1 MTQSIIIFV
10 IIAVVQVIAAGIA
23 KKKEAEKKAQLENQ
37 MLGRKSN
44 APATSSVVRPVV
56 RANVQPPTPKRDLF
70 AAAQANAQRKSD
82 ASIPR
87 GTAKPSTAGG
97 ESFTS
102 AVGSRKEI
110 EKVADLGADTKRG
123 RFSVAPPTLSNPHA
137 ANPLG
142 MNPLGMNPLGMN
154 PTNANPLHMTLHT
167 SDGEATSAE
176 LAKTVSA
183 IREGMLRKNDV
194 QGKVVKKIQPTAVLG
209 APQFS
214 SMLRNPSKLRQ
225 AIVLSEILSA
235 PVSLRLG

>member
-10 IIAVVQVIAAGIA
+10 IIAIVQVIAAGIA
-23 KKKEAEKKAQLENQ
+23 KKKEAEKKAELQNQ

-56 RANVQPPTPKRDLF
+56 RANVQPSTPKRDLF
-70 AAAQANAQRKSD
+70 AAAQEKAQRRSD

-102 AVGSRKEI
+102 VVGSRKEL
-110 EKVADLGADTKRG
+110 EKVADLGPNSKRAV
-123 RFSVAPPTLSNPHA
+123 FSDASRVHS
-137 ANPLG
+137 
-142 MNPLGMNPLGMN
+142 
-154 PTNANPLHMTLHT
+154 NPLHMTLHT
-167 SDGEATSAE
+167 SDGEATSAQ

-183 IREGMLRKNDV
+183 IHEGMLRKNDL
-194 QGKVVKKIQPTAVLG
+194 QGKVVKKVQPAAVLG

-214 SMLRNPSKLRQ
+214 AMLRNPSKLRQ

>member
-10 IIAVVQVIAAGIA
+10 IIAIVQVIAAGIA
-23 KKKEAEKKAQLENQ
+23 KKKEAEKKAELQNQ

-44 APATSSVVRPVV
+44 APATSSVARPAV
-56 RANVQPPTPKRDLF
+56 RANVQPSTPKRDLF
-70 AAAQANAQRKSD
+70 AAAQEKAQRKSD

-102 AVGSRKEI
+102 VVGSRKEL
-110 EKVADLGADTKRG
+110 EKVADLGPNSKRAV
-123 RFSVAPPTLSNPHA
+123 FSDASRVHS
-137 ANPLG
+137 
-142 MNPLGMNPLGMN
+142 
-154 PTNANPLHMTLHT
+154 NPLHMTLHT
-167 SDGEATSAE
+167 SDGEATSAQ

-183 IREGMLRKNDV
+183 IHEGILRKNDV
-194 QGKVVKKIQPTAVLG
+194 QGKVVKKVQPAAVLG

-214 SMLRNPSKLRQ
+214 AMLRNPSKLRQ

>member
-10 IIAVVQVIAAGIA
+10 IIAIVQVIAAGIA
-23 KKKEAEKKAQLENQ
+23 KKKEAEKKAELQNQ

-70 AAAQANAQRKSD
+70 AAAQAKAQRKSD

-102 AVGSRKEI
+102 VVGSRKEL
-110 EKVADLGADTKRG
+110 EKVADLGPNSKRVV
-123 RFSVAPPTLSNPHA
+123 FSDASRVHS
-137 ANPLG
+137 
-142 MNPLGMNPLGMN
+142 
-154 PTNANPLHMTLHT
+154 NPLHMTLHT
-167 SDGEATSAE
+167 SDGEATSAQ

-183 IREGMLRKNDV
+183 IHEGMLRKNDL
-194 QGKVVKKIQPTAVLG
+194 QGKVVKKVQPAAVLG

-214 SMLRNPSKLRQ
+214 AMLRNPSKLRQ

>member
-10 IIAVVQVIAAGIA
+10 IIAIVQVIAAGIA
-23 KKKEAEKKAQLENQ
+23 KKKEAEKKAELQNQ

-44 APATSSVVRPVV
+44 APATSSVVRPVI
-56 RANVQPPTPKRDLF
+56 RANVQPSTPKRDLF
-70 AAAQANAQRKSD
+70 AAAQAKAQRKSD

-102 AVGSRKEI
+102 VVGSRKEL
-110 EKVADLGADTKRG
+110 EKVADLGPNSKRVV
-123 RFSVAPPTLSNPHA
+123 FSDASRVHS
-137 ANPLG
+137 
-142 MNPLGMNPLGMN
+142 
-154 PTNANPLHMTLHT
+154 NPLHMTLHT
-167 SDGEATSAE
+167 SDGEATSAQ
-176 LAKTVSA
+176 LARTVSA
-183 IREGMLRKNDV
+183 IHEGMLRKNDV
-194 QGKVVKKIQPTAVLG
+194 QGKVVKKVQPAAVLG

-214 SMLRNPSKLRQ
+214 AMLRNPSKLRQ

>member
-10 IIAVVQVIAAGIA
+10 IIAIVQVIAAGIA
-23 KKKEAEKKAQLENQ
+23 KKKEAEKKAELQNQ

-44 APATSSVVRPVV
+44 APATSSVARPAV
-56 RANVQPPTPKRDLF
+56 RANVQPSTPKRDLF
-70 AAAQANAQRKSD
+70 AAAQEKAQRKSD

-102 AVGSRKEI
+102 VVGSRKEL
-110 EKVADLGADTKRG
+110 EKVADLGPNSKRAV
-123 RFSVAPPTLSNPHA
+123 FSDASRVHS
-137 ANPLG
+137 
-142 MNPLGMNPLGMN
+142 
-154 PTNANPLHMTLHT
+154 NPLHMTLHT
-167 SDGEATSAE
+167 SDGEATSAQ
-176 LAKTVSA
+176 LARTVSA
-183 IREGMLRKNDV
+183 IHEGMLRKNDL
-194 QGKVVKKIQPTAVLG
+194 QGKVVKKVQPAAVLG

-214 SMLRNPSKLRQ
+214 AMLRNPSKLRQ

>member
-23 KKKEAEKKAQLENQ
+23 KKKEAEKKAELENQ

-44 APATSSVVRPVV
+44 APATSSVVRPVA
-56 RANVQPPTPKRDLF
+56 RANIQPPTPKPDLF
-70 AAAQANAQRKSD
+70 TAAQEKAQRKSD

-110 EKVADLGADTKRG
+110 EKVADLGANTKRG

-137 ANPLG
+137 
-142 MNPLGMNPLGMN
+142 
-154 PTNANPLHMTLHT
+154 ANPLHMTLHT

-183 IREGMLRKNDV
+183 IHEGMLRKNDV
-194 QGKVVKKIQPTAVLG
+194 QGKVVKKVQLAAVLV
-209 APQFS
+209 APQFAA
-214 SMLRNPSKLRQ
+214 MLRNPSKLRQ

>member
-23 KKKEAEKKAQLENQ
+23 KKKEAEKKAELENQ

-56 RANVQPPTPKRDLF
+56 RANVQSPTPKRDLF
-70 AAAQANAQRKSD
+70 AAAQEKAQRKSD

-87 GTAKPSTAGG
+87 GTEKQSTAGG

-110 EKVADLGADTKRG
+110 AKVADLGADTKRG

-142 MNPLGMNPLGMN
+142 MNP
-154 PTNANPLHMTLHT
+154 TNANPLHMTLHT
-167 SDGEATSAE
+167 SDGEATSAQ
-176 LAKTVSA
+176 LAMTVSA
-183 IREGMLRKNDV
+183 IHEGILRKNDV
-194 QGKVVKKIQPTAVLG
+194 QGKVVKKVQPGAVLG

>member
-10 IIAVVQVIAAGIA
+10 IIAIVQVIAAGIA

-44 APATSSVVRPVV
+44 APATSSVARPAV
-56 RANVQPPTPKRDLF
+56 RANVQPSTPKRDLF
-70 AAAQANAQRKSD
+70 AAAQEKAQRRSD

-102 AVGSRKEI
+102 VVGSRKEL
-110 EKVADLGADTKRG
+110 EKVADLGPNSKRVV
-123 RFSVAPPTLSNPHA
+123 FSDASRVHS
-137 ANPLG
+137 
-142 MNPLGMNPLGMN
+142 
-154 PTNANPLHMTLHT
+154 NPLHMTLHT
-167 SDGEATSAE
+167 SDGEATSAQ
-176 LAKTVSA
+176 LARTVSA
-183 IREGMLRKNDV
+183 IHEGMLRKNDL
-194 QGKVVKKIQPTAVLG
+194 QGKVVKKVQPAAVLG

-214 SMLRNPSKLRQ
+214 AMLRNPSKLRQ

>member
-1 MTQSIIIFV
+1 M

-44 APATSSVVRPVV
+44 APATSSVVRPVI

-70 AAAQANAQRKSD
+70 AAAQAKAQRKSD

-87 GTAKPSTAGG
+87 GTSKPSTAGG

-102 AVGSRKEI
+102 MVGSRKEL

-137 ANPLG
+137 ANPLM
-142 MNPLGMNPLGMN
+142 MNPPRLN
-154 PTNANPLHMTLHT
+154 PTSANPLHMTLHT

-183 IREGMLRKNDV
+183 IREGMLRKNDL
-194 QGKVVKKIQPTAVLG
+194 QGKVVKKVQPGAVLS

>member
-23 KKKEAEKKAQLENQ
+23 KKKEAEKKAELENQ

-137 ANPLG
+137 ANPLR
-142 MNPLGMNPLGMN
+142 MNPLGMN

-194 QGKVVKKIQPTAVLG
+194 QGKVVKKVQPAVVLG
-209 APQFS
+209 ASQFS
-214 SMLRNPSKLRQ
+214 AMLRNPSKLRQ

>member
-1 MTQSIIIFV
+1 V

-23 KKKEAEKKAQLENQ
+23 KKKEAEKKAELENQ

-44 APATSSVVRPVV
+44 APATSSVVRPVL

-82 ASIPR
+82 ASISR
-87 GTAKPSTAGG
+87 GTSKPRTADG

-102 AVGSRKEI
+102 VVGSRKEI
-110 EKVADLGADTKRG
+110 EKVADLGANTKRG

-137 ANPLG
+137 ANPLR
-142 MNPLGMNPLGMN
+142 MNPLK
-154 PTNANPLHMTLHT
+154 ANPLHMTLHT
-167 SDGEATSAE
+167 SDGEATSAQ
-176 LAKTVSA
+176 LARTVSA
-183 IREGMLRKNDV
+183 IHEGMLRKNDL
-194 QGKVVKKIQPTAVLG
+194 QGKVVKKVQPAAVLG

-214 SMLRNPSKLRQ
+214 AMLRNPSKLRQ

>member
-23 KKKEAEKKAQLENQ
+23 KKKEAEKKAELENQ

-70 AAAQANAQRKSD
+70 AAAQAKAQRKSD

-102 AVGSRKEI
+102 VVGSRKEL
-110 EKVADLGADTKRG
+110 EKVADLGPNSKRVV
-123 RFSVAPPTLSNPHA
+123 FSDASRVHS
-137 ANPLG
+137 
-142 MNPLGMNPLGMN
+142 
-154 PTNANPLHMTLHT
+154 NPLHMTLHT
-167 SDGEATSAE
+167 SDGEATSAQ
-176 LAKTVSA
+176 LARTVSA
-183 IREGMLRKNDV
+183 IHEGMLRKNDV
-194 QGKVVKKIQPTAVLG
+194 QGKVVKKVQPAAVLG

-214 SMLRNPSKLRQ
+214 AMLRNPSKLRQ

>member
-23 KKKEAEKKAQLENQ
+23 KKKEAEKKAELENQ

-44 APATSSVVRPVV
+44 APATSSVARPAV
-56 RANVQPPTPKRDLF
+56 RANVQPSTPKRDLF
-70 AAAQANAQRKSD
+70 ADAQAKAQRKSD
-82 ASIPR
+82 ARTPR
-87 GTAKPSTAGG
+87 GTEKQSTAGG

-102 AVGSRKEI
+102 AVGSRKDI
-110 EKVADLGADTKRG
+110 AKVADLGADTKRG

-142 MNPLGMNPLGMN
+142 MNPLGMNP
-154 PTNANPLHMTLHT
+154 TNANPLHMTLHT
-167 SDGEATSAE
+167 SDGEATSAQ
-176 LAKTVSA
+176 LARTVSA
-183 IREGMLRKNDV
+183 IHEGMLRKNDV
-194 QGKVVKKIQPTAVLG
+194 QGKVVKKVQPTAVLG

-214 SMLRNPSKLRQ
+214 AMLRNPSKLRQ

>member
-10 IIAVVQVIAAGIA
+10 IIAIVQVIAAGIA
-23 KKKEAEKKAQLENQ
+23 KKKEAEKKAELQNQ

-44 APATSSVVRPVV
+44 APATSSVARPAV
-56 RANVQPPTPKRDLF
+56 RANVQPSTPKRDLF
-70 AAAQANAQRKSD
+70 AAAQEKAQRRSD

-102 AVGSRKEI
+102 VVGSRKEL
-110 EKVADLGADTKRG
+110 EKVADLGPNSKRVV
-123 RFSVAPPTLSNPHA
+123 FSDASRVHS
-137 ANPLG
+137 
-142 MNPLGMNPLGMN
+142 
-154 PTNANPLHMTLHT
+154 NPLHMTLHT
-167 SDGEATSAE
+167 SDGEATSAQ

-183 IREGMLRKNDV
+183 IHEGMLRKNDL
-194 QGKVVKKIQPTAVLG
+194 QGKVVKKVQPAAVLG

-214 SMLRNPSKLRQ
+214 AMLRNPSKLRQ

>member
-110 EKVADLGADTKRG
+110 AKVADLGADTKRG

-142 MNPLGMNPLGMN
+142 MNPLGMNP
-154 PTNANPLHMTLHT
+154 TNANPLHMTLHT
-167 SDGEATSAE
+167 SDGEATSAQ
-176 LAKTVSA
+176 LAMTVSA
-183 IREGMLRKNDV
+183 IHEGMLRKNDV
-194 QGKVVKKIQPTAVLG
+194 QVKVVKKVQPGAVLG

>member
-10 IIAVVQVIAAGIA
+10 IIAIVQVIAAGIA
-23 KKKEAEKKAQLENQ
+23 KKKEAEKKAELQNQ

-44 APATSSVVRPVV
+44 APATSSVARPAV
-56 RANVQPPTPKRDLF
+56 RANVQPSTPKRDLF
-70 AAAQANAQRKSD
+70 AAAQEKAQRRSD

-102 AVGSRKEI
+102 VVGSRKEL
-110 EKVADLGADTKRG
+110 EKVADLGPNSKRAV
-123 RFSVAPPTLSNPHA
+123 FSDASRVHS
-137 ANPLG
+137 
-142 MNPLGMNPLGMN
+142 
-154 PTNANPLHMTLHT
+154 NPLHMTLHT
-167 SDGEATSAE
+167 SDGEATSAQ

-183 IREGMLRKNDV
+183 IHEGILRKNDV
-194 QGKVVKKIQPTAVLG
+194 QGKVVKKVQPAAVLG

-214 SMLRNPSKLRQ
+214 AMLRNPSKLRQ

>member
-10 IIAVVQVIAAGIA
+10 IIAIVQVIAAGIA
-23 KKKEAEKKAQLENQ
+23 KKKEAEKKAELQNQ

-44 APATSSVVRPVV
+44 APATSSVARPAV
-56 RANVQPPTPKRDLF
+56 RANVQPSTPKRDLF
-70 AAAQANAQRKSD
+70 AAAQEKAQRRSD

-102 AVGSRKEI
+102 VVGSRKEL
-110 EKVADLGADTKRG
+110 EKVADLGPNSKRAV
-123 RFSVAPPTLSNPHA
+123 FSDASRVHS
-137 ANPLG
+137 
-142 MNPLGMNPLGMN
+142 
-154 PTNANPLHMTLHT
+154 NPLHMTLHT
-167 SDGEATSAE
+167 SDGEATSAQ

-183 IREGMLRKNDV
+183 IHEGMLRKNDL
-194 QGKVVKKIQPTAVLG
+194 QGKVVKKVQPAAVLG

-214 SMLRNPSKLRQ
+214 AMLRNPSKLRQ

>member
-10 IIAVVQVIAAGIA
+10 IIAIVQVIAAGIA
-23 KKKEAEKKAQLENQ
+23 KKKEAEKKAELQNQ

-44 APATSSVVRPVV
+44 APATSSVARPAV
-56 RANVQPPTPKRDLF
+56 RANVQPSTPKRDLF
-70 AAAQANAQRKSD
+70 AAAQEKAQRRSD

-102 AVGSRKEI
+102 VVGSRKEL
-110 EKVADLGADTKRG
+110 EKVADLGPNSKRAV
-123 RFSVAPPTLSNPHA
+123 FSDASRVHS
-137 ANPLG
+137 
-142 MNPLGMNPLGMN
+142 
-154 PTNANPLHMTLHT
+154 NPLHMTLHT
-167 SDGEATSAE
+167 SDGEATSAQ
-176 LAKTVSA
+176 LARTVSA
-183 IREGMLRKNDV
+183 IHEGMLRKNDL
-194 QGKVVKKIQPTAVLG
+194 QGKVVKKVQPAAVLG

-214 SMLRNPSKLRQ
+214 AMLRNPSKLRQ

>member
-10 IIAVVQVIAAGIA
+10 IIAIVQVIAAGIA
-23 KKKEAEKKAQLENQ
+23 KKKEAEKKAELENQ

-44 APATSSVVRPVV
+44 APATSSVARPAV
-56 RANVQPPTPKRDLF
+56 RANVQPSTPKRDLF
-70 AAAQANAQRKSD
+70 AAAQEKAQRRSD

-102 AVGSRKEI
+102 VVGSRKEL
-110 EKVADLGADTKRG
+110 EKVADLGPNSKRVV
-123 RFSVAPPTLSNPHA
+123 FSDASRVHS
-137 ANPLG
+137 
-142 MNPLGMNPLGMN
+142 
-154 PTNANPLHMTLHT
+154 NPLHMTLHT
-167 SDGEATSAE
+167 SDGEATSAQ
-176 LAKTVSA
+176 LARTVSA
-183 IREGMLRKNDV
+183 IHEGMLRKNDV
-194 QGKVVKKIQPTAVLG
+194 QGKVVKKVQPAAVLG

-214 SMLRNPSKLRQ
+214 AMLRNPSKLRQ

>member
-23 KKKEAEKKAQLENQ
+23 KKKEAEKKAALQNQ

-44 APATSSVVRPVV
+44 APATSSVVRPFA
-56 RANVQPPTPKRDLF
+56 RANVQSPTPKPDLF
-70 AAAQANAQRKSD
+70 AAAQEKAQRKSD

-102 AVGSRKEI
+102 VVGSRKEL
-110 EKVADLGADTKRG
+110 EKVADLGPNSKRVV
-123 RFSVAPPTLSNPHA
+123 FSDVSRVHS
-137 ANPLG
+137 
-142 MNPLGMNPLGMN
+142 
-154 PTNANPLHMTLHT
+154 NPLHMTLHT
-167 SDGEATSAE
+167 SDGEATSAQ
-176 LAKTVSA
+176 LARTVSA
-183 IREGMLRKNDV
+183 IHEGMLRKNDV
-194 QGKVVKKIQPTAVLG
+194 QGKVVKKVQPAAVLV
-209 APQFS
+209 APQFAA
-214 SMLRNPSKLRQ
+214 MLRNPSKLRQ

>member
-10 IIAVVQVIAAGIA
+10 IIAIVQVIAAGIA
-23 KKKEAEKKAQLENQ
+23 KKKEAEKKAELQNQ

-44 APATSSVVRPVV
+44 APATSSVARPAV
-56 RANVQPPTPKRDLF
+56 RANVQPSTPKRDLF
-70 AAAQANAQRKSD
+70 AAAQEKAQRRSD

-102 AVGSRKEI
+102 VVGSRKEL
-110 EKVADLGADTKRG
+110 EKVADLGPNSKRVV
-123 RFSVAPPTLSNPHA
+123 FSDASRVHSNS
-137 ANPLG
+137 
-142 MNPLGMNPLGMN
+142 
-154 PTNANPLHMTLHT
+154 LHMTLHT
-167 SDGEATSAE
+167 SDGEATSAQ
-176 LAKTVSA
+176 LARTVSA
-183 IREGMLRKNDV
+183 IHEGMLRKNDV
-194 QGKVVKKIQPTAVLG
+194 QGKVVKKVQPATVLG

-214 SMLRNPSKLRQ
+214 AMLRNPSKLRQ

>member
-10 IIAVVQVIAAGIA
+10 IIAIVQVIAAGIA
-23 KKKEAEKKAQLENQ
+23 KKKEAEKKAQLQNQ

-44 APATSSVVRPVV
+44 APATSSVARPAV
-56 RANVQPPTPKRDLF
+56 RANVQPSTPKRDLF
-70 AAAQANAQRKSD
+70 AAAQEKAQRKSD

-102 AVGSRKEI
+102 VVGSRKEL
-110 EKVADLGADTKRG
+110 EKVADLGPNSKRAV
-123 RFSVAPPTLSNPHA
+123 FSDASRVHS
-137 ANPLG
+137 
-142 MNPLGMNPLGMN
+142 
-154 PTNANPLHMTLHT
+154 NPLHMTLHT
-167 SDGEATSAE
+167 SDGEATSAQ

-183 IREGMLRKNDV
+183 IHEGMLRKNDL
-194 QGKVVKKIQPTAVLG
+194 QGKVVKKVQPAAVLG

-214 SMLRNPSKLRQ
+214 AMLRNPSKLRQ

>member
-23 KKKEAEKKAQLENQ
+23 KKKEAEKKAELENQ

-44 APATSSVVRPVV
+44 APATSSIVRPVV

-82 ASIPR
+82 ASISR
-87 GTAKPSTAGG
+87 GTSKPRTADG

-102 AVGSRKEI
+102 VVGSRNEI
-110 EKVADLGADTKRG
+110 EKVADLGANTKRG

-137 ANPLG
+137 ANPLR
-142 MNPLGMNPLGMN
+142 MNPPK
-154 PTNANPLHMTLHT
+154 ANSLHMPLHT
-167 SDGEATSAE
+167 SDGEATSAQ
-176 LAKTVSA
+176 LARTVSA
-183 IREGMLRKNDV
+183 IHEGMLRKNDL
-194 QGKVVKKIQPTAVLG
+194 QGKVVKKVQPAAVLG

-214 SMLRNPSKLRQ
+214 AMLRNPSKLRQ

>member
-10 IIAVVQVIAAGIA
+10 IIAIVQVIAAGIA
-23 KKKEAEKKAQLENQ
+23 KKKEAEKKAELQNQ

-44 APATSSVVRPVV
+44 APATSSVARPAV
-56 RANVQPPTPKRDLF
+56 RANVQPSTPKRDLF
-70 AAAQANAQRKSD
+70 AAAQEKAQRRSD

-102 AVGSRKEI
+102 VVGSRKEL
-110 EKVADLGADTKRG
+110 EKVADLGPNSKRAV
-123 RFSVAPPTLSNPHA
+123 FSDASRVHS
-137 ANPLG
+137 
-142 MNPLGMNPLGMN
+142 
-154 PTNANPLHMTLHT
+154 NPLHMTLHT
-167 SDGEATSAE
+167 SDGEATSAQ
-176 LAKTVSA
+176 LARTVSA
-183 IREGMLRKNDV
+183 IHEGMLRKNDV
-194 QGKVVKKIQPTAVLG
+194 QGKVVKKVQPAAVLG

-214 SMLRNPSKLRQ
+214 AMLRNPSKLRQ

>member
-37 MLGRKSN
+37 MLGLKSN
-44 APATSSVVRPVV
+44 APATSSVVRPVA
-56 RANVQPPTPKRDLF
+56 RANVQPSTPKRDLF
-70 AAAQANAQRKSD
+70 AAAQEKAQRKSD

-102 AVGSRKEI
+102 VVGSRKEL
-110 EKVADLGADTKRG
+110 EKVADLGPNSKRAV
-123 RFSVAPPTLSNPHA
+123 FSDASRVHS
-137 ANPLG
+137 
-142 MNPLGMNPLGMN
+142 
-154 PTNANPLHMTLHT
+154 NPLHMTLHT
-167 SDGEATSAE
+167 SDGEATSAQ
-176 LAKTVSA
+176 LARTVSA
-183 IREGMLRKNDV
+183 IHEGMLRKNDV
-194 QGKVVKKIQPTAVLG
+194 QGKVVKKVQPAAILG

-214 SMLRNPSKLRQ
+214 AMLRNPSKLRQ

>member
-1 MTQSIIIFV
+1 M

-44 APATSSVVRPVV
+44 APATSSVVRPVI

-110 EKVADLGADTKRG
+110 AKVADLGADTKRG

-137 ANPLG
+137 A
-142 MNPLGMNPLGMN
+142 NPLGMNPLGMN

-194 QGKVVKKIQPTAVLG
+194 QGKVVKKIQPAAVLG

-214 SMLRNPSKLRQ
+214 AMLRNPSKLRQ